1 MEGFKRFIGRDS
13 VVNFELWAILYGL
26 EIACIR
32 NYSKV
37 FIESDYRVAI
47 EMIKKNSVNTPSM
60 TLIRKINEAKR
71 HTQTVKFQHVPRE
84 GNIVANWLI
93 RYCPCD
99 DVELII
105 IEFLIFY
112 IRRLLLEDKL
122 STYRVG
128 DENDVSKHAHLS
140 IGLKDVWCDCGH
152 LNPCRPSTF
161 LTQNPPCQYDCW

>member
-1 MEGFKRFIGRDS
+1 MDTRADPGMVFAVFCWLLWKNRNMFIFQQVATEIEIGQRL
-13 VVNFELWAILYGL
+13 VELYKILK
-26 EIACIR
+26 EIGWKDLKGA
-32 NYSKV
+32 Y
-37 FIESDYRVAI
+37 ESDYRVAI

-84 GNIVANWLI
+84 GKIVADWLI

-112 IRRLLLEDKL
+112 SRRLLLEDKL
-122 STYRVG
+122 STYRVRI
-128 DENDVSKHAHLS
+128 S
-140 IGLKDVWCDCGH
+140 
-152 LNPCRPSTF
+152 
-161 LTQNPPCQYDCW
+161 